1 MANHKSSKARIIR
14 NNKVNV
20 RNSAQKSALRTSVKK
35 VDQAI
40 ASGDVAAAKAAL
52 QAAQP
57 MLARAGAKNLV
68 NKKMAARKMS
78 RLSAKVKGLTV
89 TTK

>member
-1 MANHKSSKARIIR
+1 M
-14 NNKVNV
+14 NV

-35 VDQAI
+35 VEVAV

-89 TTK
+89 TAK